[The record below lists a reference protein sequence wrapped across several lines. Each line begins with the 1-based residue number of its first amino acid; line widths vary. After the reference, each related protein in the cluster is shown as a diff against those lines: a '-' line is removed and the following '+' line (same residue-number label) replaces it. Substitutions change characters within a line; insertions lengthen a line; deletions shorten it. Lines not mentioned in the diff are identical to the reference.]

1 MTTTDMVRILG
12 IDPGLTRCG
21 VGVVEGPSSRARLVA
36 AACVRTAADLP
47 IEQRLHQLYRALSE
61 AVKVHMPTAI
71 AVERVLFTANV
82 RTAMATGQ
90 AAGIALLV
98 AAEAGLDVHAYSP
111 NEIKQTVT
119 GDGAADKEAV
129 AAMVTRQLHLAA
141 PPTPVDVTDAIAV
154 ALTHVARSR
163 LASLSARSG
172 QAGVLVE
179 ASRQAAQAAKGG
191 WEALLGDRIPAAS
204 SRPSTARRRS

>member
-1 MTTTDMVRILG
+1 MSTTDIVRILG

-21 VGVVEGPSSRARLVA
+21 VGVVEGPSSRAQLVA
-36 AACVRTAADLP
+36 ATCVRTAADLP
-47 IEQRLHQLYRALSE
+47 IEQRLHQLHRALSE
-61 AVKVHMPTAI
+61 AVEAHRPTAI
-71 AVERVLFTANV
+71 AVERVLFTSNV

-119 GDGAADKEAV
+119 GDGAADKQAV
-129 AAMVTRQLHLAA
+129 AAMVTRQLHLAE
-141 PPTPVDVTDAIAV
+141 PPKPVDVTDAIAV

-163 LASLSARSG
+163 LASLTARSG
-172 QAGVLVE
+172 QDTVLAE
-179 ASRQAAQAAKGG
+179 AAQQAARATKGG
-191 WEALLGDRIPAAS
+191 WETLLGDRIPAAT
-204 SRPSTARRRS
+204 SRTSTTRRRS